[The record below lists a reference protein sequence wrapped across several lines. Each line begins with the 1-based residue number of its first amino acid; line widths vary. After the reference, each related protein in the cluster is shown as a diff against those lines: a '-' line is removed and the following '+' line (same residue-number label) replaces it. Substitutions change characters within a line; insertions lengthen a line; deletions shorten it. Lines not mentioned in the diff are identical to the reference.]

1 VPRLLERGGSMTAIG
16 FDPLAIYYIIALI
29 SIPILGLLYTAIT
42 ENFYWKGWQDGKRF
56 AESNQPSKHSR

>member
-1 VPRLLERGGSMTAIG
+1 MTAIG
-16 FDPLAIYYIIALI
+16 FDPIAIYYIIALI

>member
-1 VPRLLERGGSMTAIG
+1 MPSGQSMTAIG

-42 ENFYWKGWQDGKRF
+42 ENFYWKGWKDGKRF
-56 AESNQPSKHSR
+56 AEGNQPSKHSR